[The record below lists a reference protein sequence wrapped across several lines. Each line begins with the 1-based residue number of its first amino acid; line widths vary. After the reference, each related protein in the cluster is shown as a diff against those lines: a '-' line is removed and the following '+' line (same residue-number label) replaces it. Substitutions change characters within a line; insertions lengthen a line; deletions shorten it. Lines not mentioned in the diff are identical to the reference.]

1 VTRVHFGAGLTV
13 LWLGLAG
20 CSGPPTV
27 QLATPN
33 GPEILYS
40 PQPAMPQGGPGGA
53 IPPPANLMPGAPPP
67 AQPVSRNGTYT
78 GAATLMSNYGNM
90 CQDTVPI
97 VGFHVSGNRV
107 RFGRF
112 RGTID
117 GDDGLQMVYNQQ
129 WILGQ
134 FEGATFHGHVTF
146 WGRQGPGCTYLL
158 NLERT
163 SA

>member
-1 VTRVHFGAGLTV
+1 M
-13 LWLGLAG
+13 
-20 CSGPPTV
+20 
-27 QLATPN
+27 ATCARTPC
-33 GPEILYS
+33 
-40 PQPAMPQGGPGGA
+40 
-53 IPPPANLMPGAPPP
+53 
-67 AQPVSRNGTYT
+67 PV
-78 GAATLMSNYGNM
+78 
-90 CQDTVPI
+90 

>member
-1 VTRVHFGAGLTV
+1 MEGFPAAYCRV
-13 LWLGLAG
+13 LA
-20 CSGPPTV
+20 
-27 QLATPN
+27 L
-33 GPEILYS
+33 
-40 PQPAMPQGGPGGA
+40 
-53 IPPPANLMPGAPPP
+53 
-67 AQPVSRNGTYT
+67 
-78 GAATLMSNYGNM
+78 
-90 CQDTVPI
+90 D
-97 VGFHVSGNRV
+97 
-107 RFGRF
+107 
-112 RGTID
+112 ID

>member
-1 VTRVHFGAGLTV
+1 V
-13 LWLGLAG
+13 LL
-20 CSGPPTV
+20 S
-27 QLATPN
+27 TPN
-33 GPEILYS
+33 GPETLYS
-40 PQPAMPQGGPGGA
+40 PQPAMPQGGSGGA

-67 AQPVSRNGTYT
+67 GQPVSRNGTYT
-78 GAATLMSNYGNM
+78 GAATLLSDYGNM
-90 CQDTVPI
+90 CQRTVPV
-97 VGFHVSGNRV
+97 VGFHVSGN
-107 RFGRF
+107 
-112 RGTID
+112 
-117 GDDGLQMVYNQQ
+117 GLQMVYDQQ